1 MSDRKVSVT
10 PEFAMS
16 VWHSL
21 NESGACEAPILAA
34 IIIGH
39 GFEPVL
45 DAEDSVEFYRE
56 YLIANG
62 FIEEIPEQYN

>member
-1 MSDRKVSVT
+1 MSERKVSVT

-16 VWHSL
+16 IWHTL
-21 NESGACEAPILAA
+21 NEAGACEAPILAA

-62 FIEEIPEQYN
+62 YMEETPEHLN